1 MSDFDRL
8 QEALRFLPDTNRL
21 TQRFSDRS
29 CEQLRRAVVSLND
42 DPSAVGS
49 GDFAGL
55 TRHVMLRAALTTGD
69 TEFVWTVPKSSPW
82 PSKELWIESHIEVIA
97 DDQQSFRLRA
107 NKAWAADWLANSQQF
122 DPFEAAFRETP
133 RRVGWPSCPH
143 LPLDTALQYGLQL
156 PKSFTGYQGPGQRL
170 AVRSAFFLQ
179 PGGTLVVNL
188 PTGTGKS
195 LVAWAP
201 ALLSEQN
208 ALTVMITPTIAL
220 AIDQE
225 RQLHEQYP
233 NAPGGLPKEVAWHSG
248 LTEETRRIIRGR
260 LRNGSQRVLITSPE
274 SFVGP
279 LSRVLYE
286 TAEKGLLKYFVV
298 DEAHLV
304 AQWGNDFRPEFQAM
318 SGMRRDLLRQCPS
331 GREFRTL
338 LLSAT
343 LTQESF
349 DVLET
354 LFSDGGFDS
363 VNAVSLRPEPE
374 YWISSSAYKS
384 QRDQKVAELLRLV
397 PRPFLL
403 YVTTQRDA
411 NEWHRRVK
419 QLGIK
424 RTGCVHGSTPNDE
437 RERVIGRWR
446 AGEIDCVV
454 ATSAFGLGMD
464 KSDIRSVIH
473 ACIPESIDRYYQEV
487 GRSGRDGN
495 ASVSFLLPCT
505 EADTSTAKSI
515 SSERIISLD
524 KGFERWS
531 DLIKSEKAVR
541 ANGIWQVDLNS
552 RPKHIQQ
559 DSDANAAWNL
569 RTLVLL
575 NRAGIIRLESSRPSD
590 IQRADQE
597 SDASFEKR
605 RKSAMEQFFATA
617 HFTIRESGGHLDP
630 AVWEAEVKP
639 ERDRMFATS
648 NQAFDRMERLLRGN
662 VEIGR
667 LLQETYSINTAN
679 GGASPEH
686 LCAGCPACRS
696 KPSSDSH
703 RFSHPE
709 PDRVTCIAYSDID
722 ALRSIFKTNAEAV
735 YVRFDSSLSFR
746 ERVKRGL
753 WFVQRL
759 ASKGVAEF
767 AVPADWKEKRE
778 WKTIHGSSAFGF
790 VVNSE
795 LHDYDPLGNG
805 LPLPRATFLLDK
817 PEPAIPQALTNMNR
831 PFHIIFA
838 PEDSVESDSNRRF
851 FDLHPYVRDFDLV
864 RRLGE

>member
-8 QEALRFLPDTNRL
+8 HETLRVLPDTKDL

-29 CEQLRRAVVSLND
+29 CEQLRKAIVALHENQ
-42 DPSAVGS
+42 SAVGS
-49 GDFAGL
+49 GDLAGL
-55 TRHVMLRAALTTGD
+55 TRHVMRRAALETNDSQT
-69 TEFVWTVPKSSPW
+69 VWTVPKSAPW
-82 PSKELWIESHIEVIA
+82 PSKDLWIDSQIEVIA
-97 DDQQSFRLRA
+97 EDQQSFRL
-107 NKAWAADWLANSQQF
+107 KASKSWSATWLANSNEF
-122 DPFEAAFRETP
+122 DPFEAAYRETA
-133 RRVGWPSCPH
+133 RRVVWPSSPH

-156 PKSFTGYQGPGQRL
+156 PFTGYQGPGQRL
-170 AVRSAFFLQ
+170 AVRAAFFLR

-225 RQLHEQYP
+225 RQLQEKYP
-233 NAPGGLPKEVAWHSG
+233 QIPGGLPQELAWHSG
-248 LTEETRRIIRGR
+248 LSEDARRVIRSRVRYG
-260 LRNGSQRVLITSPE
+260 NQRILITSPE

-286 TAEKGLLKYFVV
+286 TAERGLLKYFVI

-318 SGMRRDLLRQCPS
+318 SGMRRDLLRQCPK
-331 GREFRTL
+331 GTEFRTL

-343 LTQESF
+343 LTQECF

-354 LFSDGGFDS
+354 LFSDGAFDS

-374 YWISSSAYKS
+374 YWISPSNSK
-384 QRDQKVAELLRLV
+384 QERDRKVTELLRLV

-403 YVTTQRDA
+403 YVTTQYDA
-411 NEWHRRVK
+411 DEWSCRVR
-419 QLGIK
+419 QMGIK
-424 RTGCVHGSTPNDE
+424 RTGCVHGSTSNDE
-437 RERVIGRWR
+437 RKRVIGLWR

-464 KSDIRSVIH
+464 KSNIRAVIH

-487 GRSGRDGN
+487 GRSGRDGK
-495 ASVSFLLPCT
+495 ASVSFLLPSA

-515 SSERIISLD
+515 SSERIISLE

-541 ANGIWQVDLNS
+541 RNGVWQVDLNT

-559 DSDANAAWNL
+559 DSDANVAWNL

-575 NRAGIIRLESSRPSD
+575 NRAGIIRLESSRPPD
-590 IQRADQE
+590 VRPTEGELE
-597 SDASFEKR
+597 SAFEKR
-605 RKSAMEQFFATA
+605 REKAMEQFFATA
-617 HFTIRESGGHLDP
+617 NFTIRESGGHLDA
-630 AVWEAEVKP
+630 AVWEAEVMA
-639 ERDRMFATS
+639 ERKRMFMAS

-667 LLQETYSINTAN
+667 LLQETYSISTAN
-679 GGASPEH
+679 GGVSPEH
-686 LCAGCPACRS
+686 FCAGCPECRANLS
-696 KPSSDSH
+696 NSGH
-703 RFSHPE
+703 RFRYPE
-709 PDRVTCIAYSDID
+709 PDRVTCIAYADIGV
-722 ALRSIFKTNAEAV
+722 LRSILKTNAEV
-735 YVRFDSSLSFR
+735 IYVRVDSSLSPR
-746 ERVKRGL
+746 ELVKRGL
-753 WFVQRL
+753 WFIQRL
-759 ASKGVAEF
+759 AGKGVAEF
-767 AVPADWKEKRE
+767 AVPSDWKEKRE
-778 WKTIHGSSAFGF
+778 WKTIHASSAFGF

-795 LHDYDPLGNG
+795 LNNYDPHGND
-805 LPLPRATFLLDK
+805 LLLPRATFLLDIEK
-817 PEPAIPQALTNMNR
+817 PVIPQSLINMNR
-831 PFHIIFA
+831 PFHLIFA
-838 PEDSVESDSNRRF
+838 PEDAIETGSNRRF
-851 FDLHPYVRDFDLV
+851 FDLHPRHIRDYDLV

>member
-1 MSDFDRL
+1 LSDFDRL
-8 QEALRFLPDTNRL
+8 QQALCFLPDTNRL
-21 TQRFSDRS
+21 TLRFGDRS
-29 CEQLRRAVVSLND
+29 CEQLRRAIVSLNES
-42 DPSAVGS
+42 PSAVGS
-49 GDFAGL
+49 GDLAGL
-55 TRHVMLRAALTTGD
+55 ARHAMRRAALTTGD
-69 TEFVWTVPKSSPW
+69 MEFVWTVPKSAPW
-82 PSKELWIESHIEVIA
+82 PSKELWNESQIEVIA
-97 DDQQSFRLRA
+97 DDQQSFRLRP
-107 NKAWAADWLANSQQF
+107 NKAWSADWLANSQDF

-156 PKSFTGYQGPGQRL
+156 PFTGYEGPGQRL
-170 AVRSAFFLQ
+170 AVRSAFFLR

-233 NAPGGLPKEVAWHSG
+233 NAPGGLPREVAWHSG
-248 LTEETRRIIRGR
+248 LSEDARKVIRGR

-318 SGMRRDLLRQCPS
+318 SGMRRDLLRQCPA
-331 GREFRTL
+331 GRGFRTL

-374 YWISSSAYKS
+374 YWISGSKFKP
-384 QRDQKVAELLRLV
+384 QRDQKVTELLRLV

-411 NEWHRRVK
+411 DKWHGRVK

-464 KSDIRSVIH
+464 KSDIRAVIH
-473 ACIPESIDRYYQEV
+473 ACIPESLDRYYQEV

-524 KGFERWS
+524 KGFKRWS
-531 DLIKSEKAVR
+531 DLINSNEAVCHK
-541 ANGIWQVDLNS
+541 GVWQVDLNT

-559 DSDANAAWNL
+559 DSDANVAWNL

-575 NRAGIIRLESSRPSD
+575 NRAGVLRLESSRPPE
-590 IQRADQE
+590 IEQAEGE
-597 SDASFEKR
+597 SDLAFEKR
-605 RKSAMEQFFATA
+605 RKLAMEKFFTTA
-617 HFTIRESGGHLDP
+617 YLTIRESGHLDEE
-630 AVWEAEVKP
+630 VWNSKVKD
-639 ERDRMFATS
+639 ERIRMFATS

-662 VEIGR
+662 MEIGR

-686 LCAGCPACRS
+686 LCAGCPSCRS
-696 KPSSDSH
+696 NPSSDSQ

-722 ALRSIFKTNAEAV
+722 ALRSIFKTNAEVV
-735 YVRFDSSLSFR
+735 YVRFDSSLSPR

-759 ASKGVAEF
+759 AGKGVAEF

-778 WKTIHGSSAFGF
+778 WKTIHGLSAFGF
-790 VVNSE
+790 VVSGV
-795 LHDYDPLGNG
+795 LHNYDPLGND
-805 LPLPRATFLLDK
+805 LPLPRATFLLDEA
-817 PEPAIPQALTNMNR
+817 EPIIPQALTNMNR

-838 PEDSVESDSNRRF
+838 PEDSIESESNRRF
-851 FDLHPYVRDFDLV
+851 FDLHPHIRDYDFI

>member
-1 MSDFDRL
+1 MSRL
-8 QEALRFLPDTNRL
+8 AQK
-21 TQRFSDRS
+21 FSDRS
-29 CEQLRRAVVSLND
+29 CEQLRRAVVSLSNSQITVD
-42 DPSAVGS
+42 S
-49 GDFAGL
+49 GDLAGL
-55 TRHVMLRAALTTGD
+55 ARHVIRRAALLTGD
-69 TEFVWTVPKSSPW
+69 AELVWTVPKYLPW
-82 PSKELWIESHIEVIA
+82 PSKELWAESHIKVIA
-97 DDQQSFRLRA
+97 DDQHSFRLKGD
-107 NKAWAADWLANSQQF
+107 KAWSADWLASSQQF

-133 RRVGWPSCPH
+133 RRVGWPSSPH
-143 LPLDTALQYGLQL
+143 LPLDTAVQYGLQL
-156 PKSFTGYQGPGQRL
+156 PFTGYQGPGQRL
-170 AVRSAFFLQ
+170 AVRAAFFLR

-225 RQLHEQYP
+225 RQLHEKYP
-233 NAPGGLPKEVAWHSG
+233 QAPGGLPQELAWHSG
-248 LTEETRRIIRGR
+248 LSEDARRVIRSR
-260 LRNGSQRVLITSPE
+260 VRNCNQRVLITSPE

-318 SGMRRDLLRQCPS
+318 SGMRRDLLRHCPK
-331 GREFRTL
+331 GKEFRTL

-354 LFSDGGFDS
+354 LFSEGAFDS

-374 YWISSSAYKS
+374 YWISPSHTK
-384 QRDQKVAELLRLV
+384 QERDRKVTELIRLV

-403 YVTTQRDA
+403 YVTTQPDA
-411 NEWHRRVK
+411 NEWYRRVM

-424 RTGCVHGSTPNDE
+424 RTGCVHGSTSNAE
-437 RERVIGRWR
+437 RERVIGLWR

-464 KSDIRSVIH
+464 KSDIRAVIH
-473 ACIPESIDRYYQEV
+473 ACIPESLDRYYQEV
-487 GRSGRDGN
+487 GRSGRDGK
-495 ASVSFLLPCT
+495 ASVSFLLPST
-505 EADTSTAKSI
+505 EADTKTAKSI
-515 SSERIISLD
+515 SDERIISLK

-531 DLIKSEKAVR
+531 DLIKSETAVR
-541 ANGIWQVDLNS
+541 TNGVWQVDLNT

-575 NRAGIIRLESSRPSD
+575 NRAGIIRLEACRPPD
-590 IQRADQE
+590 IQPIEGEPE
-597 SDASFEKR
+597 SAFEKR
-605 RKSAMEQFFATA
+605 REQAMQQFFATA

-630 AVWEAEVKP
+630 LVWDAEVKA
-639 ERDRMFATS
+639 ERDRMFAVS

-667 LLQETYSINTAN
+667 LLQETYSISTAN

-686 LCAGCPACRS
+686 FCAGCSECRA
-696 KPSSDSH
+696 KLSSNSH
-703 RFSHPE
+703 RFRHPE
-709 PDRVTCIAYSDID
+709 PDRVTCIVQADIEV
-722 ALRSIFKTNAEAV
+722 LRSILRTNAEVV
-735 YVRFDSSLSFR
+735 YVRFDSSLSPR
-746 ERVKRGL
+746 DQVKRGL

-759 ASKGVAEF
+759 VGKGVAEF
-767 AVPADWKEKRE
+767 AVPSHWKEKRE
-778 WKTIHGSSAFGF
+778 WKTIHVLSTYGF
-790 VVNSE
+790 VVNSD
-795 LHDYDPLGNG
+795 LNNYDPHGND
-805 LPLPRATFLLDK
+805 LPLPRATFLLDEER
-817 PEPAIPQALTNMNR
+817 PVIPQSLINMNR
-831 PFHIIFA
+831 PFHLIFA
-838 PEDSVESDSNRRF
+838 PEDAVETGSNRRF
-851 FDLHPYVRDFDLV
+851 FDLHPHIRDYDLV

>member
-8 QEALRFLPDTNRL
+8 QEALRFLPDANRL
-21 TQRFSDRS
+21 TQRFDDRS
-29 CEQLRRAVVSLND
+29 CEQLRRAIVSLNEN
-42 DPSAVGS
+42 PSAVGS
-49 GDFAGL
+49 GDLAGL
-55 TRHVMLRAALTTGD
+55 ARHAMRRAALTTGD
-69 TEFVWTVPKSSPW
+69 AESIWTVPKSAQW
-82 PSKELWIESHIEVIA
+82 PSKELWNESQVDVIT
-97 DDQQSFRLRA
+97 DDHHSFRLRA
-107 NKAWAADWLANSQQF
+107 NKAWSVDWLANSQQF

-156 PKSFTGYQGPGQRL
+156 PFTGYQGPGQRL
-170 AVRSAFFLQ
+170 AVRSAFFLR

-201 ALLSEQN
+201 ALLAEQN

-403 YVTTQRDA
+403 YVTKPVDA
-411 NEWHRRVK
+411 DEWHRRVN

-424 RTGCVHGSTPNDE
+424 RSGCVHGRTSNDE
-437 RERVIGRWR
+437 RERVIDRWR

-464 KSDIRSVIH
+464 KGDIRSVIH

-487 GRSGRDGN
+487 GRSGRNGN
-495 ASVSFLLPCT
+495 ASVSFLLPCH
-505 EADTSTAKSI
+505 EADKKIAKRLSSAKTNSI
-515 SSERIISLD
+515 
-524 KGFERWS
+524 KNGFDRWS
-531 DLIKSEKAVR
+531 EMIMSGQSVNDRGMWRI
-541 ANGIWQVDLNS
+541 DLNS
-552 RPKHIQQ
+552 RPKHIRQ
-559 DSDANAAWNL
+559 DSGANAAWNL
-569 RTLVLL
+569 CTLVLL
-575 NRAGIIRLESSRPSD
+575 NRADVIRLDASRPPEIEQGED
-590 IQRADQE
+590 E
-597 SDASFEKR
+597 SDLAFEKR
-605 RKSAMEQFFATA
+605 RKLVMAKFFATA
-617 HFTIRESGGHLDP
+617 FLTIRESGHLDGNI
-630 AVWEAEVKP
+630 WNIKVKE

-696 KPSSDSH
+696 KPSSDGQ

-709 PDRVTCIAYSDID
+709 PDRVTCIAHADIE
-722 ALRSIFKTNAEAV
+722 ALRNIFKTSAEVV
-735 YVRFDSSLSFR
+735 YVRFDSSLSLR

-778 WKTIHGSSAFGF
+778 WKTIHGSSNFGF
-790 VVNSE
+790 VVNSD

-851 FDLHPYVRDFDLV
+851 FDLHPHVRDFDLV

>member
-1 MSDFDRL
+1 MNDFDRL
-8 QEALRFLPDTNRL
+8 LEALRFLPDTNRL
-21 TQRFSDRS
+21 NQRFDDRS
-29 CEQLRRAVVSLND
+29 CEQLRRAIVSLNESL
-42 DPSAVGS
+42 SAVGS
-49 GDFAGL
+49 GDLAGL
-55 TRHVMLRAALTTGD
+55 ARHAMRRAALTTGD
-69 TEFVWTVPKSSPW
+69 TECVWTVPKSNPW
-82 PSKELWIESHIEVIA
+82 PSKELWIESHIDVIA

-107 NKAWAADWLANSQQF
+107 SKAWSADWLANSQQF

-248 LTEETRRIIRGR
+248 LSEETRNIIRGR
-260 LRNGSQRVLITSPE
+260 LWNGNQRVLITSPE

-298 DEAHLV
+298 DEAHLI

-331 GREFRTL
+331 GRKFRTL

-354 LFSDGGFDS
+354 LFSDGVFDS

-374 YWISSSAYKS
+374 YWISDSAYKS
-384 QRDQKVAELLRLV
+384 QRDQKVAKLLRLV

-403 YVTTQRDA
+403 YVTKPIDA
-411 NEWHRRVK
+411 NKWQRRVE

-424 RTGCVHGSTPNDE
+424 RNGCVHGKTSDDE
-437 RERVIGRWR
+437 RKRVIDRWR

-464 KSDIRSVIH
+464 KGDIRAVIH
-473 ACIPESIDRYYQEV
+473 ACIPETIDRYYQEV
-487 GRSGRDGN
+487 GRSGRDGK
-495 ASVSFLLPCT
+495 ASVSFLLPCHET
-505 EADTSTAKSI
+505 DEKIAKRL
-515 SSERIISLD
+515 SSAKTNTLKNGFDRWSEMIISGQKVND
-524 KGFERWS
+524 HGMWK
-531 DLIKSEKAVR
+531 I
-541 ANGIWQVDLNS
+541 DLNS
-552 RPKHIQQ
+552 RPRHIRQ
-559 DSDANAAWNL
+559 DSGANAAWNL
-569 RTLVLL
+569 CTLVLL
-575 NRAGIIRLESSRPSD
+575 NRADVIRLDASRPPEIEQEKD
-590 IQRADQE
+590 E
-597 SDASFEKR
+597 SDLAFEKR
-605 RKSAMEQFFATA
+605 RKLVMDQFFATA
-617 HFTIRESGGHLDP
+617 SLTIRESGHRDQN
-630 AVWEAEVKP
+630 VWNVRVKE

-648 NQAFDRMERLLRGN
+648 NRAFDRMERFLQGN
-662 VEIGR
+662 LEIGR

-686 LCAGCPACRS
+686 LCSGCPECRANQL
-696 KPSSDSH
+696 SDSH
-703 RFSHPE
+703 RFSYPE
-709 PDRVTCIAYSDID
+709 PDRVTGIAHADVENF
-722 ALRSIFKTNAEAV
+722 RTIFKTNAEVV
-735 YVRFDSSLSFR
+735 YVCFDSSLSLR

-759 ASKGVAEF
+759 AGKGVAEF
-767 AVPADWKEKRE
+767 AVPCDWKEKRE
-778 WKTIHGSSAFGF
+778 WKTIHVSSPYGF
-790 VVNSE
+790 VVNGE
-795 LHDYDPLGNG
+795 LHDYDPHGND
-805 LPLPRATFLLDK
+805 LPLPRATFLLDEKK
-817 PEPAIPQALTNMNR
+817 PVIPQSLINMYR

-838 PEDSVESDSNRRF
+838 PEDAIETGSNRRF
-851 FDLHPYVRDFDLV
+851 FDLHPHIRDYDLV

>member
-29 CEQLRRAVVSLND
+29 CEQFRRAIVSLND
-42 DPSAVGS
+42 SPSAVGS
-49 GDFAGL
+49 GDLAGL
-55 TRHVMLRAALTTGD
+55 ARHAMYRAALTVAD
-69 TEFVWTVPKSSPW
+69 VEYVWTVPKSDPW
-82 PSKELWIESHIEVIA
+82 PSKELWNESHIDVIA
-97 DDQQSFRLRA
+97 DDQQSFRLRTR
-107 NKAWAADWLANSQQF
+107 KAWSASWLENSLDF

-143 LPLDTALQYGLQL
+143 LPLDTALQYGLRL
-156 PKSFTGYQGPGQRL
+156 PFTGYQGPGQRL
-170 AVRSAFFLQ
+170 AVRSAFFLR

-225 RQLHEQYP
+225 RQLHEHYP
-233 NAPGGLPKEVAWHSG
+233 NAPGGLPSEVAWHSG
-248 LTEETRRIIRGR
+248 LGEETRKIIRGR
-260 LRNGSQRVLITSPE
+260 LRNGNQRVLITSPE

-331 GREFRTL
+331 GKEFRTL
-338 LLSAT
+338 LMSAT

-354 LFSDGGFDS
+354 LFSDGDFDS

-374 YWISSSAYKS
+374 YWISNSVYKS
-384 QRDQKVAELLRLV
+384 ERDQKVVELLRLV

-403 YVTTQRDA
+403 YVTKPADA
-411 NEWHRRVK
+411 NEWHSRVQ

-424 RTGCVHGSTPNDE
+424 RTGCVHGKSLDDE
-437 RERVIGRWR
+437 RERVISAWR

-464 KSDIRSVIH
+464 KSDIRAVIH

-495 ASVSFLLPCT
+495 ASVSLLLPCR
-505 EADTSTAKSI
+505 EADEKMARRLSSAKTN
-515 SSERIISLD
+515 SLRN
-524 KGFERWS
+524 GFDRWS
-531 DLIKSEKAVR
+531 DMIMSGKSV
-541 ANGIWQVDLNS
+541 NQHGIWEIDLNT
-552 RPKHIQQ
+552 RPKHIRQ

-569 RTLVLL
+569 CTLILL
-575 NRAGIIRLESSRPSD
+575 NRADVIRLEASRPPEIEQAKD
-590 IQRADQE
+590 E
-597 SDASFEKR
+597 SDLAFEKR
-605 RKSAMEQFFATA
+605 RKSVMEQFFATA
-617 HFTIRESGGHLDP
+617 FLTIRESGHLDEN
-630 AVWEAEVKP
+630 VWQIKVKE

-648 NQAFDRMERLLRGN
+648 NQAYGRMERLLGGN
-662 VEIGR
+662 VEIGT
-667 LLQETYSINTAN
+667 LLQETYSIKTAN

-696 KPSSDSH
+696 NLSSDSQ
-703 RFSHPE
+703 RFNHPE
-709 PDRVTCIAYSDID
+709 PDRVTCIAHADIE
-722 ALRSIFKTNAEAV
+722 ALRSIFKTSAEVV
-735 YVRFDSSLSFR
+735 YVRFDSTLSPR

-778 WKTIHGSSAFGF
+778 WKTIHGLSAFGF
-790 VVNSE
+790 VVIGD
-795 LHDYDPLGNG
+795 LHNYDPLGND
-805 LPLPRATFLLDK
+805 LPLPRATFLLDEVM
-817 PEPAIPQALTNMNR
+817 PVIPQALINMNR
-831 PFHIIFA
+831 PFHIVFA
-838 PEDSVESDSNRRF
+838 PEDSIESGSNRRF
-851 FDLHPYVRDFDLV
+851 FDLRPHIRDYDLV

>member
-1 MSDFDRL
+1 MSRL
-8 QEALRFLPDTNRL
+8 AQK
-21 TQRFSDRS
+21 FSDRS
-29 CEQLRRAVVSLND
+29 CEQLRRAVVSLKD
-42 DPSAVGS
+42 GQEAVGS
-49 GDFAGL
+49 GDLAGL
-55 TRHVMLRAALTTGD
+55 AQHVMRRAAFLTG
-69 TEFVWTVPKSSPW
+69 EAELVWTVPKYPPW
-82 PSKELWIESHIEVIA
+82 PSKELWAESDIKVIA
-97 DDQQSFRLRA
+97 DDQHSFRLKA
-107 NKAWAADWLANSQQF
+107 NKAWSADWLASSQQF

-133 RRVGWPSCPH
+133 RRVGWPSSPH

-156 PKSFTGYQGPGQRL
+156 PFTGYQGPGQRL
-170 AVRSAFFLQ
+170 AVRAAFFLR

-233 NAPGGLPKEVAWHSG
+233 QAPGGLPQELAWHSG
-248 LTEETRRIIRGR
+248 LSEDARRVIRSR
-260 LRNGSQRVLITSPE
+260 VRNGNQRVLITSPE

-318 SGMRRDLLRQCPS
+318 SGMRRDLLRNCPE
-331 GREFRTL
+331 GKEFRTL

-354 LFSDGGFDS
+354 LFSDVVFDS

-374 YWISSSAYKS
+374 YWVSPSHSR
-384 QRDQKVAELLRLV
+384 QERDQKVTKLLRLV

-403 YVTTQRDA
+403 YVTTQQDA
-411 NEWHRRVK
+411 NNWHRRVK
-419 QLGIK
+419 QLGIM
-424 RTGCVHGSTPNDE
+424 RTGCVHGSTSNDE
-437 RERVIGRWR
+437 RERVIGFWR

-464 KSDIRSVIH
+464 KSDIRAVIH
-473 ACIPESIDRYYQEV
+473 ACVPESLDRYYQEV
-487 GRSGRDGN
+487 GRSGRDGK
-495 ASVSFLLPCT
+495 ASVSFLLPST
-505 EADTSTAKSI
+505 EADTKTAKSI
-515 SSERIISLD
+515 SDERIISLK

-531 DLIKSEKAVR
+531 DLIKSERAVR
-541 ANGIWQVDLNS
+541 TNGVWQVDLNT

-575 NRAGIIRLESSRPSD
+575 NRAGIIRLEASRPPD
-590 IQRADQE
+590 IQPTEGE
-597 SDASFEKR
+597 SESAFEKR
-605 RKSAMEQFFATA
+605 REQAMERFFATA

-630 AVWEAEVKP
+630 AVWEAEVKA
-639 ERDRMFATS
+639 ERDRMFAAS
-648 NQAFDRMERLLRGN
+648 NLAFDRMQRLLQGN

-667 LLQETYSINTAN
+667 LLQETYSISTAN

-686 LCAGCPACRS
+686 FCAGCPECRA
-696 KPSSDSH
+696 KLSSNSH
-703 RFSHPE
+703 RFRHPE
-709 PDRVTCIAYSDID
+709 PDRVTCIVQADIEV
-722 ALRSIFKTNAEAV
+722 LRSILKTNAEVV
-735 YVRFDSSLSFR
+735 YVRFDSSLSPR

-753 WFVQRL
+753 WFIQRL
-759 ASKGVAEF
+759 AGKGVAEF
-767 AVPADWKEKRE
+767 AVPADWKRKRE
-778 WKTIHGSSAFGF
+778 WKTIHVSSAFGF

-795 LHDYDPLGNG
+795 LYDYDPHGND
-805 LPLPRATFLLDK
+805 LPLPRATFLLEDEK
-817 PEPAIPQALTNMNR
+817 PVIPQVLINMNR
-831 PFHIIFA
+831 PIHLIFA
-838 PEDSVESDSNRRF
+838 PEDAVEGGSNRRI
-851 FDLHPYVRDFDLV
+851 FDLRSHIRDYDLV